1 MKIAICPGSFD
12 PITKG
17 HVDII
22 ERTSKL
28 FDKVYAVVMVNPSK
42 TPTFTTDE
50 SSKCSASTPNFPAIM
65 LAVTAETM
73 PGKIAAEQKTPTF
86 TTEER
91 VDMIK
96 KCTAHLDNVEAESFE
111 GLIAD
116 YARQKDAHTLVKG
129 LRAVTDF
136 EYEFQQALTNKK
148 LNSELETLFM
158 VTNQE
163 YMYLSSTIVRQIAE
177 FGGDI
182 EQFVPHEIKDELI
195 RKMVK

>member
-42 TPTFTTDE
+42 TPTFTT
-50 SSKCSASTPNFPAIM
+50 
-65 LAVTAETM
+65 
-73 PGKIAAEQKTPTF
+73 
-86 TTEER
+86 EER

-111 GLIAD
+111 GLIAE
-116 YARQKDAHTLVKG
+116 YAKQKNASTLVKG

-148 LNSELETLFM
+148 LNPNLETLFM

-195 RKMVK
+195 KKMVKEN